1 MSTAQGSAASH
12 SKATRR
18 VPLAQRAIRA
28 WSTLGPEYLPFA
40 DAASADLPLK
50 RLLRLSLFKFTMGM
64 TLALM
69 VGTLNRVMIF
79 ELQVSAW
86 LVSLMLA
93 LPLLVAPFRAI
104 TGFQS
109 DVHRSAFGWRRVP
122 FMWGGTLIQF
132 FGLATMPF
140 ALLVLSGG
148 GAVPTPEWV
157 GQGAAALAFLMV
169 GAGLQTSQTAGLA
182 LATDQATEATRPRV
196 VALMYVALL
205 LGGVFGSLAYSVL
218 LADFSPQRLVQVVQG
233 TAMVVLLLNGFALWK
248 QEARNPARVQA
259 MKSEKTP
266 PFREAWGRFIANSGA
281 RRFLWGTGLGT
292 MAFNMQDV
300 VLEPY
305 GGEILGLSVSATS
318 GLTALLSGGALIGF
332 ILSGR
337 SLSRGIDPLRLAAYG
352 AVLGLPA
359 FSCVIFAAPLDASW
373 LFRLG
378 AFGIGFGGGLFAVGT
393 LLSAMRMEEG
403 RFVGMA
409 LGAWGAVQAVAAGLS
424 MFLGGALRDGVST
437 LATEGALG
445 TALAAPVTGYSAVYH
460 LEMLLL
466 FITLVVVGP
475 LVRHRPAAV
484 PSPRKFGLAELPG

>member
-1 MSTAQGSAASH
+1 MKTQ
-12 SKATRR
+12 RR
-18 VPLAQRAIRA
+18 PVAQRAIQA
-28 WSTLGPEYLPFA
+28 WASLGPKYMPFA
-40 DAASADLPLK
+40 DAASADLPLS

-69 VGTLNRVMIF
+69 LGTLNRVMIF

-109 DVHRSAFGWRRVP
+109 DTHRSAFGWKRVP
-122 FMWGGTLIQF
+122 FMWGGTLVQF
-132 FGLATMPF
+132 FGLAIMPF

-148 GAVPTPEWV
+148 GAVPTPPWV
-157 GQGAAALAFLMV
+157 GQGAAALAFLMI

-182 LATDQATEATRPRV
+182 LATDQASEATRPRV
-196 VALMYVALL
+196 VALMYVMLL
-205 LGGVFGSLAYSVL
+205 LGTVLGSLGYSLL

-233 TAMVVLLLNGFALWK
+233 TAMVVLAVNAFALWQ
-248 QEARNPARVQA
+248 QEPRNQQRAAA
-259 MKSEKTP
+259 MKTERTP
-266 PFREAWGRFIANSGA
+266 PFREAWHRFIQNHRA
-281 RRFLWGTGLGT
+281 RRFLWATGLGT

-318 GLTALLSGGALIGF
+318 SLTALLAGGALLGY

-337 SLSRGIDPLRLAAYG
+337 SLARGIDPLRLAGYG

-359 FSCVIFAAPLDASW
+359 FSTVIFSAPMDASW

-378 AFGIGFGGGLFAVGT
+378 AFGIGFSGGLFAVGT
-393 LLSAMRMEEG
+393 LLAAMRLEEG

-409 LGAWGAVQAVAAGLS
+409 LGAWGAVQALAAGLS
-424 MFLGGALRDGVST
+424 MFIGGALRDTVSN
-437 LATEGALG
+437 LATQGVLG
-445 TALAAPVTGYSAVYH
+445 TALAQPVTGYSVVYH
-460 LEMLLL
+460 VEMLLL
-466 FITLVVVGP
+466 FVTLVAIGP
-475 LVRHRPAAV
+475 LVGRRTATTPT
-484 PSPRKFGLAELPG
+484 PRSFGLADLPG

>member
-1 MSTAQGSAASH
+1 M
-12 SKATRR
+12 TRTQR
-18 VPLAQRAIRA
+18 PPMAQRAIRA
-28 WSTLGPEYLPFA
+28 WATLGPRYMPFA
-40 DAASADLPLK
+40 DAASADLPLP

-69 VGTLNRVMIF
+69 LGTLNRVMIF
-79 ELQVSAW
+79 ELQVAAW

-109 DVHRSAFGWRRVP
+109 DTHRSAFGWKRVP

-132 FGLATMPF
+132 FGLAIMPF

-148 GAVPTPEWV
+148 GAVPTPPWV
-157 GQGAAALAFLMV
+157 GQGAAALSFLMI

-182 LATDQATEATRPRV
+182 LATDQASEATRPRV
-196 VALMYVALL
+196 VALMYVMLL
-205 LGGVFGSLAYSVL
+205 LGTVLGSLGYSLL
-218 LADFSPQRLVQVVQG
+218 LAEFSPQRLVQVVQS
-233 TAMVVLLLNGFALWK
+233 TAMVVLVINAFALWK
-248 QEARNPARVQA
+248 QEPRNPQRAAA
-259 MKSEKTP
+259 MKTERLM
-266 PFREAWGRFIANSGA
+266 PFREAWGRFIQNPRA
-281 RRFLWGTGLGT
+281 RRFLCATGLGT

-318 GLTALLSGGALIGF
+318 SLTALLAGGALIGY
-332 ILSGR
+332 LLAAR
-337 SLSRGIDPLRLAAYG
+337 SLARGIDPLRLAGYG

-359 FSCVIFAAPLDASW
+359 FSAVIFAAPMDASW

-378 AFGIGFGGGLFAVGT
+378 AFGIGFSGGMFAVGT
-393 LLSAMRMEEG
+393 LLAAMRLEEG

-409 LGAWGAVQAVAAGLS
+409 LGAWGAVQALAAGVS
-424 MFLGGALRDGVST
+424 MFIGGALRDAVSS
-437 LATEGALG
+437 LATQGVLG
-445 TALAAPVTGYSAVYH
+445 TALAQPVTGYSAVYH

-466 FITLVVVGP
+466 FVTLVAIGP
-475 LVRHRPAAV
+475 LVGRRTATP
-484 PSPRKFGLAELPG
+484 PLPRKFGLADLPG

>member
-1 MSTAQGSAASH
+1 VS
-12 SKATRR
+12 ATRR
-18 VPLAQRAIRA
+18 PPLAQRAIRA
-28 WSTLGPEYLPFA
+28 WATLGPEYLPFA
-40 DAASADLPLK
+40 DAGSVGLPWS
-50 RLLRLSLFKFTMGM
+50 RLLRLSLFKLTMGI

-109 DVHRSAFGWRRVP
+109 DVHRSAFGWKRVP
-122 FMWGGTLIQF
+122 YMWGGTLIQF
-132 FGLATMPF
+132 FGLAIMPF

-148 GAVPTPEWV
+148 GAVPTPPWV
-157 GQGAAALAFLMV
+157 GQGAAALSFLMV

-182 LATDQATEATRPRV
+182 LATDQASEEARPRV
-196 VALMYVALL
+196 VAMMYVMLL
-205 LGGVFGSLAYSVL
+205 LGGVLGGVVFGLL

-233 TAMVVLLLNGFALWK
+233 TALVVLVLNFIALWK
-248 QEARNPARVQA
+248 QEARNPERAAA
-259 MKSEKTP
+259 MKTETTTP
-266 PFREAWGRFIANSGA
+266 LFRHAWGRFIENANA
-281 RRFLWGTGLGT
+281 RRFLWATALGT
-292 MAFNMQDV
+292 LAFNMQDV

-305 GGEILGLSVSATS
+305 GGEILGLSVGATS
-318 GLTALLSGGALIGF
+318 SLTALQAGGALIGF
-332 ILSGR
+332 ILAGR

-352 AVLGLPA
+352 AVVGLPA
-359 FSCVIFAAPLDASW
+359 FSAVIFAAPMGAGW
-373 LFRLG
+373 LFRAG

-393 LLSAMRMEEG
+393 LLAAMRLEEG

-409 LGAWGAVQAVAAGLS
+409 LGAWGAVQALASGLS
-424 MFLGGALRDGVST
+424 MFFGGALRDTVSG

-445 TALAAPVTGYSAVYH
+445 TALAQPVTGYSAVYH

-466 FITLVVVGP
+466 FVTLVAIGP
-475 LVRHRPAAV
+475 LVGRRNTTPTT
-484 PSPRKFGLAELPG
+484 PRKFGLADMPG

>member
-1 MSTAQGSAASH
+1 MN
-12 SKATRR
+12 ATRR
-18 VPLAQRAIRA
+18 PPLAQRAIRA
-28 WSTLGPEYLPFA
+28 WATLGPQYLPFA
-40 DAASADLPLK
+40 DAASAGLPWP
-50 RLLRLSLFKFTMGM
+50 RLLRLSLFKLTMGV

-109 DVHRSAFGWRRVP
+109 DVHHSAFGWKRVP

-132 FGLATMPF
+132 FGLAIMPF

-148 GAVPTPEWV
+148 GAVPTPPWV
-157 GQGAAALAFLMV
+157 GQAAAALAFLMV

-182 LATDQATEATRPRV
+182 LATDQATEETRPRV
-196 VALMYVALL
+196 VALMYVMLL
-205 LGGVFGSLAYSVL
+205 MGGVVGGLAFGVL

-233 TAMVVLLLNGFALWK
+233 VAMVVLILNAIALWK
-248 QEARNPARVQA
+248 QEPRNPQRAA
-259 MKSEKTP
+259 ALKTQP
-266 PFREAWGRFIANSGA
+266 TPRFREVWRGFIRSRRA
-281 RRFLWGTGLGT
+281 RRFLWATGLGT

-305 GGEILGLSVSATS
+305 GGEILNLSVGATS
-318 GLTALLSGGALIGF
+318 SLTAILAGGALIGF

-337 SLSRGIDPLRLAAYG
+337 NLSRGIDPLRLAAYG
-352 AVLGLPA
+352 LLVGLPA
-359 FSCVIFAAPLDASW
+359 FSAVIFAAPMDASW

-393 LLSAMRMEEG
+393 LLAAMRLEEG
-403 RFVGMA
+403 GFIGMA
-409 LGAWGAVQAVAAGLS
+409 LGAWGAVQALASGLS
-424 MFLGGALRDGVST
+424 MFLGGALRDTVSA
-437 LATEGALG
+437 LATQGALG
-445 TALAAPVTGYSAVYH
+445 TALAQPVTGYSAVYH

-466 FITLVVVGP
+466 FVTLVAIGP
-475 LVRHRPAAV
+475 LVGRRTAA
-484 PSPRKFGLAELPG
+484 PSTPRRFGLADLPG

>member
-1 MSTAQGSAASH
+1 MNASTG
-12 SKATRR
+12 ATQRPAKRR
-18 VPLAQRAIRA
+18 PMAQRAIQA
-28 WSTLGPEYLPFA
+28 WSTLGPQYLPFA
-40 DAASADLPLK
+40 DAASADLPWS
-50 RLLRLSLFKFTMGM
+50 RLLRLGLFKVTMGF

-79 ELQVSAW
+79 ELGVAAW

-109 DVHRSAFGWRRVP
+109 DVHVSAFGWRRVP
-122 FMWGGTLIQF
+122 YMWGGTLIQF
-132 FGLATMPF
+132 FGLAVMPF

-148 GAVPTPEWV
+148 GAVATPDWV
-157 GQGAAALAFLMV
+157 GQGAAAVSFLMV

-196 VALMYVALL
+196 VALMYVMLL
-205 LGGVFGSLAYSVL
+205 LGSVLGGIVFGLL

-233 TAMVVLLLNGFALWK
+233 TALAVLCLNFIALWK
-248 QEARNPARVQA
+248 QEPRNRERALA
-259 MKSEKTP
+259 MKTQKSP
-266 PFREAWGRFIANSGA
+266 PFRQVWGRFIQNKRA
-281 RRFLWGTGLGT
+281 RRFLWATGLGT

-305 GGEILGLSVSATS
+305 GGEILHLSVGATS
-318 GLTALLSGGALIGF
+318 ALTALLAGGALTGF
-332 ILSGR
+332 VLAGR

-352 AVLGLPA
+352 AVFGLPA
-359 FSCVIFAAPLDASW
+359 FSAVIFAAPMDASW
-373 LFRLG
+373 LFRVG

-393 LLSAMRMEEG
+393 LLAAMRMEEG
-403 RFVGMA
+403 GFVGMA

-424 MFLGGALRDGVST
+424 MFIGGALRDSVSH

-445 TALAAPVTGYSAVYH
+445 TALASPVTGYSAVYH

-466 FITLVVVGP
+466 FVTLVAVGP
-475 LVRHRPAAV
+475 LVGPRRATPV
-484 PSPRKFGLAELPG
+484 PPSKFGLAELPG